1 MGFSLTAKGG
11 VLLQLDLIKLSLYLA
26 LPLLTTILGLFIGNI
41 IIFDSILISLVCGYL
56 CYSILA
62 IQPAYCLIIAAVL
75 CLGLFLIQ
83 HTQIGFWA
91 VALLLSYC
99 WGFAFAIATY
109 FISGNSSLWFFA
121 VLIFAFV
128 IMLLLHIKANK
139 NSLKK

>member
-1 MGFSLTAKGG
+1 M
-11 VLLQLDLIKLSLYLA
+11 LQLEFIKLAACLA

-56 CYSILA
+56 CHYILA
-62 IQPAYCLIIAAVL
+62 VHPAYCLIISAVL
-75 CLGLFLIQ
+75 CLVLFLIQ

-91 VALLLSYC
+91 VSLLLSYC
-99 WGFAFAIATY
+99 WGFAFAIAAY